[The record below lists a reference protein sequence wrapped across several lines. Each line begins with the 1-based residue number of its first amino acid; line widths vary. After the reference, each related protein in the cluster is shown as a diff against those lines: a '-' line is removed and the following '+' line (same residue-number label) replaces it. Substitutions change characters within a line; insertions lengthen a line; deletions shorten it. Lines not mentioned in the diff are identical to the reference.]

1 SLDQLKKEIKAR
13 DEYDMS
19 REISPLR
26 QADDAITVNTTGKSI
41 EEVAE
46 VINQLIS
53 ETQNKQS

>member
-1 SLDQLKKEIKAR
+1 
-13 DEYDMS
+13 MS